1 MESFRH
7 LTCSLRDDESTP
19 PHSPVTAPLVL
30 RCGTAGRRNAN
41 DSFCVTSEL
50 RGVGKT
56 SADSDPGEGSDS
68 VHEVPGAVQLHH
80 QETPPLQSLRTRT
93 SPAAAAAAA
102 RLCLRLLL
110 SPSVLRLPGGL
121 WQMLGVSRSLVVRQQ
136 PDQPRL
142 RGLLRD
148 AGGGVAVTGGDKQQQ
163 PEEALHPG
171 GTRDITVTSPQSNAC
186 SA

>member
-7 LTCSLRDDESTP
+7 LTCSLRDDKSTP

-30 RCGTAGRRNAN
+30 RSGTAGRRNAD
-41 DSFCVTSEL
+41 DSFCFTSEL

-93 SPAAAAAAA
+93 SPAAAAA
-102 RLCLRLLL
+102 RLHLRLRL
-110 SPSVLRLPGGL
+110 SQSVLRLPGGL

-148 AGGGVAVTGGDKQQQ
+148 AGGGVANAGGYEQQQ

-186 SA
+186 SV